1 MKASTLWI
9 IAGVLSLVGGI
20 VALFNPFGAT
30 LTAVFLAGWIFLF
43 SGIVHLISAFSET
56 GTSAKIWA
64 ILWALVV
71 TLLGIAILANPL
83 AGVLSLTLAAA
94 ILFTAS
100 GLFRV
105 IFAINVRGT
114 GLFWP
119 LLLTGLIAIGL
130 GVYIFATYPGSAA
143 VLLGTLLGIELIF
156 NGVALIMLYLAGK
169 AVKSAFEAVAEPA
182 P

>member
-1 MKASTLWI
+1 MKASALWI
-9 IAGVLSLVGGI
+9 IAGIVSLIGGI
-20 VALFNPFGAT
+20 LALFNPFGAT

-43 SGIVHLISAFSET
+43 SGIVHLISAFSEK
-56 GTSAKIWA
+56 GAGAKIWA

-94 ILFTAS
+94 ILFLAS

-105 IFAINVRGT
+105 IFAVNVRGT
-114 GLFWP
+114 PLFWP

-130 GVYIFATYPGSAA
+130 GVYILATYPGSAE

-156 NGVALIMLYLAGK
+156 NGVALIMLYLAGR
-169 AVKSAFEAVAEPA
+169 AVKSAFEAVTEPA

>member
-1 MKASTLWI
+1 MKASALWI

-56 GTSAKIWA
+56 RTSAKIWA

-71 TLLGIAILANPL
+71 TLLGVAILANPL

-156 NGVALIMLYLAGK
+156 NGVALIMLHLAGK

>member
-43 SGIVHLISAFSET
+43 TGIVHLISAFSET

-169 AVKSAFEAVAEPA
+169 AVKSAFEAAAEPA